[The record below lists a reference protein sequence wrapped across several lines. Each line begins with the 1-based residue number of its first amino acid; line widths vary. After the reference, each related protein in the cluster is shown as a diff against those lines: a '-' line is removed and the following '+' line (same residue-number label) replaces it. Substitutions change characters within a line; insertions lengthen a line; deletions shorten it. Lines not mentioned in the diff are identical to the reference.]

1 MISFSFFCKLKQ
13 LHEKEMDAITNNDR
27 AKTEYEKRISR
38 IQKEINLVEDYKS
51 KITELEIKIKSNF
64 LFSEYEFCKL

>member
-1 MISFSFFCKLKQ
+1 
-13 LHEKEMDAITNNDR
+13 MDAITNNDR